1 MSAWKGFQSK
11 YPDRNWTVQFFSS
24 KSKDGMTLYT
34 EGGWIH
40 HCELGKIT
48 KVVDIPLSLGGRAQY
63 NVENAMAAIG
73 LAHWMGCSV
82 PSMKAGVCS
91 LVPTVED
98 SRGRSNWLRYN
109 NADVFVDFAHNPD
122 GIRRVVEM
130 GQQWKATRKGI
141 VLGQAGDRLD
151 DEIKGIGYQDW

>member
-1 MSAWKGFQSK
+1 
-11 YPDRNWTVQFFSS
+11 
-24 KSKDGMTLYT
+24 
-34 EGGWIH
+34 
-40 HCELGKIT
+40 
-48 KVVDIPLSLGGRAQY
+48 
-63 NVENAMAAIG
+63 
-73 LAHWMGCSV
+73 
-82 PSMKAGVCS
+82 MKTGVCS

-130 GQQWKATRKGI
+130 GQRWSATRKAI

-151 DEIKGIGYQDW
+151 DEIRGIGYQAAELQADRYFLKELPGHAYGREAAEVVELLSAALEREGVLPTQISVSEE